1 MMVTC
6 KLKPESPLSQ
16 RSIMYAAEGCY
27 KDLTVPQLAQ
37 EVLRLRK
44 IVSERDLQLR
54 KMKEKMDNMAKDICI
69 QKKEIE
75 DLTKQNDRHLEIIE
89 NQKRT
94 IGKQILELERLQ
106 STRMHGGWVPECGE
120 FIAVSNDETE
130 WFIDKFEAFSKKARQ
145 RPWKGTAGNW
155 KYCEPVRK
163 RFPNFVV
170 ID

>member
-1 MMVTC
+1 MNGKHDMVWPIFQC
-6 KLKPESPLSQ
+6 GVIDAANGRES
-16 RSIMYAAEGCY
+16 G
-27 KDLTVPQLAQ
+27 LTRPQLAR
-37 EVLRLRK
+37 EVLRLRGV
-44 IVSERDLQLR
+44 ISERDLQLR
-54 KMKEKMDNMAKDICI
+54 KMNEKMDNMAEDICTR
-69 QKKEIE
+69 KREIE
-75 DLTKQNDRHLEIIE
+75 DLTKQNDRHLKIIE

-94 IGKQILELERLQ
+94 IEKQALELERLR
-106 STRMHGGWVPECGE
+106 STGMHGGWVPECGE

>member
-1 MMVTC
+1 MNGKHDMVWPI
-6 KLKPESPLSQ
+6 LQRDVIDAANGRES
-16 RSIMYAAEGCY
+16 G
-27 KDLTVPQLAQ
+27 LTRPQLAR
-37 EVLRLRK
+37 EVLRLRDV
-44 IVSERDLQLR
+44 ISERDLQLR

-120 FIAVSNDETE
+120 FIAVSNDEIE

>member
-1 MMVTC
+1 MNGKYDMVWPI
-6 KLKPESPLSQ
+6 LQ
-16 RSIMYAAEGCY
+16 RDVIDVANGRENG
-27 KDLTVPQLAQ
+27 LTRPQLAR
-37 EVLRLRK
+37 EVLRLRDV
-44 IVSERDLQLR
+44 ISERDLQLR
-54 KMKEKMDNMAKDICI
+54 KMKEKMDNMAKDICV

-106 STRMHGGWVPECGE
+106 STGMHGGWVPECGE
-120 FIAVSNDETE
+120 FIAVSNDETD